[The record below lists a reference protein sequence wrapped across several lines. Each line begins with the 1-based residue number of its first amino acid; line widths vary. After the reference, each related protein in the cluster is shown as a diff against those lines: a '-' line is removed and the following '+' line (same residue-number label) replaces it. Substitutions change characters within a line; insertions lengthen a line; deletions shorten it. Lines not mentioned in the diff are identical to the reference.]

1 MKYLKSF
8 FILFFFIQLNSQP
21 INTGHAEVSLI
32 KGSYENNSLMIGIK
46 MDMQENWHT
55 YWKNPGDSG
64 GPIKVKWGYKDT
76 EINISEIFWPAP
88 ELIPY
93 PPLMTYG
100 YEDFAIFPFEVTS
113 SKISIDEIDIEAEID
128 FLICADICVPEKA
141 YIKTT
146 IGDIGEDY
154 KLNEWFKKVPQTT
167 LPTIIKSNEDFL
179 NIRFSFN
186 EEIKNIY
193 FYIDQQGIVLHSGEQ
208 ILIKEE
214 NNWLLKVPFEK
225 NIQSE
230 NPING
235 VISINND
242 HYLISSETE
251 TSNIQ
256 IIETNNLQTLQV
268 RSKDNSSESLQITFI
283 QALIFAFIGGLIL
296 NLMPCVFPI
305 ISLKILSFVS
315 IGKES
320 KIKIRKHALSFCT
333 GVLISFLLIGLTIV
347 LLKEAG
353 SFIGWGFQLQSPIIV
368 AILAMIMFA
377 IGIILLTDIDIGS
390 SLTRLGGVGS
400 SSLSGSFLTGV
411 LAVIVAS
418 PCTAPFMGAAL
429 GYALIQPSGTTLPV
443 FASLG
448 FGFAFPYLILSIYPN
463 LISSLPKPGNW
474 MVTLKQFFAFPM
486 FATSLWL
493 IWIFSLQTDTDLLIN
508 LLINLLLISLLFWML
523 TIFKSK
529 VFKLL
534 TWVMIILVVVLQGLK
549 LSNYESYNDENNNN
563 SSFKVENNSQYI
575 EWETG
580 IEESLKL
587 DNQAYL
593 INFTAAWCITCQAND
608 KIALSR
614 PKIKEYMKENNIKY
628 IVADWTN
635 KNQSILKALESYNRN
650 GVPLYIFWKPGM
662 SRSEIL
668 PAILT
673 EQILLDTFEN
683 DIITD

>member
-8 FILFFFIQLNSQP
+8 FILFFAIQLNSQP

-32 KGSYENNSLMIGIK
+32 KGTYANNTLSIGIK
-46 MDMQENWHT
+46 MDMQEGWHT

-64 GPIKVKWGYKDT
+64 GPIKVNWNYKNDS
-76 EINISEIFWPAP
+76 IQISDVLWPAP

-93 PPLMTYG
+93 EPLMTYG
-100 YEDFAIFPFEVTS
+100 YKNFVVFPFEITS
-113 SKISIDEIDIEAEID
+113 SEVSIDEIDIEANID
-128 FLICADICVPEKA
+128 FLICADVCVPEKA
-141 YIKTT
+141 YINTT
-146 IGDIGEDY
+146 IGDMNKDNSLDY
-154 KLNEWFKKVPQTT
+154 WLNRVPEQT
-167 LPTIIKSNEDFL
+167 LPTIIEDDGNFL
-179 NIRFSFN
+179 DIRFSYN
-186 EEIKNIY
+186 QPIEEIY
-193 FYIDQQGIVLHSGEQ
+193 FYIDQQGVVLHSGEQ
-208 ILIKEE
+208 ILVEEE
-214 NNWLLKVPFEK
+214 NNWLLKVPL
-225 NIQSE
+225 E
-230 NPING
+230 NKISSDDQVNG
-235 VISINND
+235 VILINKSIFLVSNEQE
-242 HYLISSETE
+242 LILDETKAYSSAP
-251 TSNIQ
+251 Q
-256 IIETNNLQTLQV
+256 I
-268 RSKDNSSESLQITFI
+268 SFM

-315 IGKES
+315 LGKES
-320 KIKIRKHALSFCT
+320 KTKIRHHALSFCS

-353 SFIGWGFQLQSPIIV
+353 SFIGWGFQLQSPLIV
-368 AILAMIMFA
+368 AVLSMIMFA

-390 SLTRLGGVGS
+390 SFTRLGGIGS
-400 SSLSGSFLTGV
+400 NSISGSFLTGV

-474 MVTLKQFFAFPM
+474 MITLKQFFAFPM

-493 IWIFSLQTDTDLLIN
+493 IWIFGLQTDTNLLIN
-508 LLINLLLISLLFWML
+508 LLIGLLIMSLLFWMI

-529 VFKLL
+529 ALKLL
-534 TWVMIILVVVLQGLK
+534 AWLMIILVVFNQGLK
-549 LSNYESYNDENNNN
+549 LSEDSYYENGNNSGSNTSNIAQNNN
-563 SSFKVENNSQYI
+563 KYMA
-575 EWETG
+575 WESG
-580 IEESLKL
+580 IEEMLQS
-587 DNQAYL
+587 DSQAYL

-614 PKIKEYMKENNIKY
+614 PKIKEYMKKNDIKY

-635 KNQSILKALESYNRN
+635 KNNEILKALENYNRN
-650 GVPLYIFWKPGM
+650 GVPLYVFWKPGFQTA
-662 SRSEIL
+662 EVL

-673 EQILLDTFEN
+673 EQILLDTFED
-683 DIITD
+683 DIIDN

>member
-256 IIETNNLQTLQV
+256 ITETNNLQTLQV

-353 SFIGWGFQLQSPIIV
+353 SFIGWG
-368 AILAMIMFA
+368 
-377 IGIILLTDIDIGS
+377 LLC
-390 SLTRLGGVGS
+390 
-400 SSLSGSFLTGV
+400 TG
-411 LAVIVAS
+411 
-418 PCTAPFMGAAL
+418 
-429 GYALIQPSGTTLPV
+429 LIQ
-443 FASLG
+443 
-448 FGFAFPYLILSIYPN
+448 
-463 LISSLPKPGNW
+463 
-474 MVTLKQFFAFPM
+474 
-486 FATSLWL
+486 
-493 IWIFSLQTDTDLLIN
+493 
-508 LLINLLLISLLFWML
+508 
-523 TIFKSK
+523 
-529 VFKLL
+529 
-534 TWVMIILVVVLQGLK
+534 
-549 LSNYESYNDENNNN
+549 
-563 SSFKVENNSQYI
+563 
-575 EWETG
+575 
-580 IEESLKL
+580 
-587 DNQAYL
+587 
-593 INFTAAWCITCQAND
+593 
-608 KIALSR
+608 
-614 PKIKEYMKENNIKY
+614 
-628 IVADWTN
+628 
-635 KNQSILKALESYNRN
+635 
-650 GVPLYIFWKPGM
+650 
-662 SRSEIL
+662 
-668 PAILT
+668 
-673 EQILLDTFEN
+673 
-683 DIITD
+683 